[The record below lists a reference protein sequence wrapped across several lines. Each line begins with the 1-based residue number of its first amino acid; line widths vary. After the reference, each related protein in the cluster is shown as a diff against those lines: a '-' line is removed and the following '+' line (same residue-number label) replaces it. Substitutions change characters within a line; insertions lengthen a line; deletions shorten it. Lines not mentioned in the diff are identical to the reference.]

1 MQFLLTFNWLL
12 FSFWMFSK
20 VYFSERL
27 WRILKR
33 RDPRLEARDSSSS
46 IMSLGTHIFFPR
58 SISVSGHKD
67 MRRGLKRLYPHIQ
80 FILVHWSG
88 FWQISFPILSPIWS
102 DWTQIILHREKKPCH
117 KKALYMDCWLGIT
130 ANMINEELSSLVI
143 HSCLVLVL
151 WLALCSSYCIL
162 IMEMSPAKC
171 ETYNLPEYLSA
182 VSSLQTLP
190 IPESQT
196 VVLALK

>member
-1 MQFLLTFNWLL
+1 
-12 FSFWMFSK
+12 MFSK
-20 VYFSERL
+20 VYFSERF

-33 RDPRLEARDSSSS
+33 REPRLEARDSSSS

-58 SISVSGHKD
+58 SMSSSGHRD
-67 MRRGLKRLYPHIQ
+67 THRGLKRLYAHIQ
-80 FILVHWSG
+80 YILVHWSD
-88 FWQISFPILSPIWS
+88 FCQDKFLFLYSHQYDLIEHKLYYA
-102 DWTQIILHREKKPCH
+102 EKKKPCH
-117 KKALYMDCWLGIT
+117 KKALYMDCWLGVT
-130 ANMINEELSSLVI
+130 ANMINEELSSHVI
-143 HSCLVLVL
+143 HSCPVLVL
-151 WLALCSSYCIL
+151 WLALRASYCML

-190 IPESQT
+190 IPESHT